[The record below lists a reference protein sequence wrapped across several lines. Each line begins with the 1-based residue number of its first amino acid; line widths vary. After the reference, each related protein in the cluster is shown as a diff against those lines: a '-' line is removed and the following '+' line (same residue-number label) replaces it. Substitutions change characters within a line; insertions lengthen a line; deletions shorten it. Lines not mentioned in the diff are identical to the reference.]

1 VTIKSLAQQVDQVN
15 ARFTESDEIVEKLKE
30 DLAETRAQLQQS
42 DDKLQSSQEQCKRL
56 DEELQRA
63 KDALLRT
70 EDLLTARDV
79 QLQETETLYSN
90 VKHQLE
96 SAKDELEKRAEQ
108 LTEKDLL
115 LETRSN
121 QCSTL
126 ENDLAEAT
134 VQLHARAGS
143 LAQQLQDADER
154 FKQMELR
161 CSVAENEIQ
170 RLQTLLAQE
179 QEDKKELQALSTLL
193 SEKDEV
199 LTWLLEEL
207 EEGMYLTL
215 DLHQQ
220 REAIGTC
227 ADDTINALGTVLG
240 KFRHLQETPWLS
252 RPAVGAPGKSSEKGF
267 PEKLQSERKNKA
279 KDLATSFFKDDGEE
293 SSGSDKETPSHGSRS
308 APATASSSSAPH
320 GRSSAVEAPGAGR
333 RDGIRQP
340 ADASLGS
347 LPKEPTSKSKAVSP
361 FQGEESHQ
369 PLMEKVQGLV
379 SELQRAFEMLRTS
392 VSDDMDYY
400 REIFGLVIE
409 LDQDLEKALKQ
420 FIANP

>member
-1 VTIKSLAQQVDQVN
+1 VTIKSLVQQVDQIN
-15 ARFTESDEIVEKLKE
+15 ARFAESDEIVEKLRG
-30 DLAETRAQLQQS
+30 DLAKASAQLQQS
-42 DDKLQSSQEQCKRL
+42 DALKLQSQEQCQRL

-63 KDALLRT
+63 KDTILRT
-70 EDLLTARDV
+70 EDLVTGRDV
-79 QLQETETLYSN
+79 QLRETEALYSN

-96 SAKDELEKRAEQ
+96 SAIGELEKRAEQ

-115 LETRSN
+115 LETRIN
-121 QCSTL
+121 QCVTL
-126 ENDLAEAT
+126 EHDLEKAR
-134 VQLHARAGS
+134 VQLHERAGS
-143 LAQQLQDADER
+143 LAHQLQDADAK

-170 RLQTLLAQE
+170 RLQTLLAHE
-179 QEDKKELQALSTLL
+179 HEVKTELQALSALL

-207 EEGMYLTL
+207 KEGMYLTL
-215 DLHQQ
+215 DLHQL

-227 ADDTINALGTVLG
+227 ADDTIKALVTVLG
-240 KFRHLQETPWLS
+240 KFRHLQNSPWLS
-252 RPAVGAPGKSSEKGF
+252 RPAAGAQGKSSEKVF
-267 PEKLQSERKNKA
+267 PEKLQSQRKNKA
-279 KDLATSFFKDDGEE
+279 KNLATSFFNDDEQE

-320 GRSSAVEAPGAGR
+320 GRSPAVEARGAGR
-333 RDGIRQP
+333 GGTRQP

-347 LPKEPTSKSKAVSP
+347 SPKASKSKSKAVSP
-361 FQGEESHQ
+361 FVAGQGESSHE
-369 PLMEKVQGLV
+369 PLMEQAQGLV

-420 FIANP
+420 

>member
-1 VTIKSLAQQVDQVN
+1 MDQVN
-15 ARFTESDEIVEKLKE
+15 ARFAKSDEIVEKLRE
-30 DLAETRAQLQQS
+30 DLAEASAQLQQS
-42 DDKLQSSQEQCKRL
+42 DGKLQSSQEQCKRL

-63 KDALLRT
+63 KDALLQK
-70 EDLLTARDV
+70 EDLLTERDV
-79 QLQETETLYSN
+79 QLQETETQYSN

-115 LETRSN
+115 LETSSN

-126 ENDLAEAT
+126 EHDLEK
-134 VQLHARAGS
+134 VRLQLHERAGS
-143 LAQQLQDADER
+143 LAHQLQDADEK

-170 RLQTLLAQE
+170 RLQTLLAHE
-179 QEDKKELQALSTLL
+179 HEVKTELQALSALL

-207 EEGMYLTL
+207 KEGMDLTL

-227 ADDTINALGTVLG
+227 ADDTIKALGTVLG
-240 KFRHLQETPWLS
+240 KFRHLQNSPWLS
-252 RPAVGAPGKSSEKGF
+252 RPAVGAPGKSSEKVV

-279 KDLATSFFKDDGEE
+279 KNLATSFFNDDEGE

-308 APATASSSSAPH
+308 APATAASSSAPH
-320 GRSSAVEAPGAGR
+320 GRSPAVEALGAA

-340 ADASLGS
+340 AHASLHASLGS
-347 LPKEPTSKSKAVSP
+347 SPKVSTSKSKSVSP
-361 FQGEESHQ
+361 FVARQGESSHE
-369 PLMEKVQGLV
+369 PLMEQAQGLV

-409 LDQDLEKALKQ
+409 LDQDLEKALNQ
-420 FIANP
+420 